1 MSPLYGDLHGLPP
14 LLIVVGTA
22 EVLLDDSR
30 AFTLK
35 AKAAGSDVTL
45 GEWEGMVHCFP
56 LFAPLIPEATEAWAQ
71 IVAFIQKHVGVE
83 DLSPA

>member
-1 MSPLYGDLHGLPP
+1 MSPLYGDLRGLPP

-22 EVLLDDSR
+22 EILLDDARSF
-30 AFTLK
+30 ASK
-35 AKAAGSDVTL
+35 AREAGVEVIL

-71 IVAFIQKHVGVE
+71 ICAFIRQHAAVE
-83 DLSPA
+83 LARD